1 MGVEATGEP
10 AGPVHRHR
18 RFGLGAGFG
27 TNLRLAGDTGAPSVS
42 LALPLGS
49 RLELGLDGVFVGYSV
64 IPSVR
69 VRLAGE
75 ALAVH
80 AVAAVPIS
88 FNDGSTMERFVAGGF
103 GLGVRYQPLASFAM
117 RLESYAAYAGKA
129 HGWSIPTFLGG
140 ELWF

>member
-1 MGVEATGEP
+1 MGVEATGAP
-10 AGPVHRHR
+10 ALPVHPRR
-18 RFGLGAGFG
+18 RFGIGAGFG
-27 TNLRLAGDTGAPSVS
+27 TNLRLTRDTGAPSVS

-49 RLELGLDGVFVGYSV
+49 RIELGLDGVFVGYSV

-69 VRLAGE
+69 VRLAGD

-80 AVAAVPIS
+80 ALGAVPIS

-129 HGWSIPTFLGG
+129 HGWSIPMFLGG